1 MTKSSIVTGGQKLAG
16 WLLSSDPRLSPVAKS
31 EPLSIIQNPLTRLF
45 DLISI
50 RSPRATL
57 DRSQPASV
65 IMTVM
70 SVWTPLISAA
80 GSLGGAL
87 VGAFVGGWL
96 SDRREQKKRSA
107 DLIVRQLQEFY
118 GPLTALRAE
127 THLYDDLITRMNS
140 GAPDQMPIS
149 GDDLTIMKEKLF
161 PIYQRMITVF
171 RTNMSVGGPTAHEY
185 FYSLCKYVD
194 SWEKSLHSA
203 SPAHAWIVRGQND
216 EVLQP
221 FYAHLQRFH
230 DKLLADYK
238 AM

>member
-1 MTKSSIVTGGQKLAG
+1 MPVPSRGPLVPNDEILDRHRWPKARWLAPVERLAGRPDRDQIKKSSKGVLDNRQ
-16 WLLSSDPRLSPVAKS
+16 WL
-31 EPLSIIQNPLTRLF
+31 
-45 DLISI
+45 
-50 RSPRATL
+50 
-57 DRSQPASV
+57 V

-80 GSLGGAL
+80 ASLGGAL

-96 SDRREQKKRSA
+96 SDRRKQKKRSA

-140 GAPDQMPIS
+140 GAPDLLPEQMPIS
-149 GDDLTIMKEKLF
+149 GDDLTIMKDKLF
-161 PIYQRMITVF
+161 PIYQRM
-171 RTNMSVGGPTAHEY
+171 N
-185 FYSLCKYVD
+185 

-203 SPAHAWIVRGQND
+203 IPAHAWIVRGPND
-216 EVLQP
+216 EVLQ
-221 FYAHLQRFH
+221 QRFH

>member
-1 MTKSSIVTGGQKLAG
+1 
-16 WLLSSDPRLSPVAKS
+16 
-31 EPLSIIQNPLTRLF
+31 
-45 DLISI
+45 
-50 RSPRATL
+50 
-57 DRSQPASV
+57 
-65 IMTVM
+65 M

-127 THLYDDLITRMNS
+127 TRLYDHLITRMNS
-140 GAPDQMPIS
+140 SVPNLMPEQMPLS
-149 GDDLTIMKEKLF
+149 GDDFTIMKEKLF

-171 RTNMSVGGPTAHEY
+171 RTNMSAAGPTAHEY

-203 SPAHAWIVRGQND
+203 IPAHAWIVRGQND

-221 FYAHLQRFH
+221 FYAHLQRVH